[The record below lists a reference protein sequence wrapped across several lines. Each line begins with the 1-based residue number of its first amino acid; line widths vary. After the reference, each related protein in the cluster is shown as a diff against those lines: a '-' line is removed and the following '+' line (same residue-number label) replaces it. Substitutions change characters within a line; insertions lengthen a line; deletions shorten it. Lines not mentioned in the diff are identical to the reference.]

1 MAWVCTDSGEIYQQF
16 IRSQNQAYLNQDSK
30 LFSNGINM
38 VVSNNCA
45 VMMKM
50 SGFKSTFPAGGIN
63 LLKNRSI
70 GPVRL
75 LSIGA
80 ICVCGFIQLSK
91 A

>member
-1 MAWVCTDSGEIYQQF
+1 ML
-16 IRSQNQAYLNQDSK
+16 AYNADSK
-30 LFSNGINM
+30 LFSNGINT

-45 VMMKM
+45 VMMNM

-63 LLKNRSI
+63 LRKKRSI

-75 LSIGA
+75 FSIGA
-80 ICVCGFIQLSK
+80 IGVCGFIQLSK